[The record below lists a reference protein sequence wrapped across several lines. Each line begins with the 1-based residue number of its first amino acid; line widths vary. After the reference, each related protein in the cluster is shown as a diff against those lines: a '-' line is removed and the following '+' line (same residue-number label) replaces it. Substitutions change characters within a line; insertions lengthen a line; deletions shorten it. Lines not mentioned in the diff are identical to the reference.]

1 MARAKRAL
9 ASLPWVDQ
17 TSVQANVETQE
28 VRFRVTDAKQYDTEQ
43 LQAAFAKV
51 RFTDTKVLH
60 SPAAR

>member
-1 MARAKRAL
+1 
-9 ASLPWVDQ
+9 
-17 TSVQANVETQE
+17 VQANVETQE